1 MDAGEI
7 KFISDVIQDA
17 RVDAMNT
24 TKYATLINT
33 IMNNAELNYTGDGLR
48 IKYDEKVFNVI
59 QALEP
64 ENYDKVF
71 KTLKKEK
78 SEKIEE

>member
-33 IMNNAELNYTGDGLR
+33 IMNNAELNYTGDDLR